1 MLTTDGQC
9 TDGNNRTGISIAQG
23 VSYTTEVR
31 ATLREF
37 CDPSMPT
44 QENGASIAGKYLHKN
59 ITIISN
65 LS

>member
-9 TDGNNRTGISIAQG
+9 NNGSNRTGISIAQG

-37 CDPSMPT
+37 CDPSIPT
-44 QENGASIAGKYLHKN
+44 QENGASTAGKHLHKN
-59 ITIISN
+59 ITISSN
-65 LS
+65 L